1 LGEELPLFQPK
12 FNGSIRVEA
21 RAERLTSD
29 AGAVL
34 LREVLERLGI
44 TDWLAERLVDSR
56 NPERITHPLP
66 ELLNT
71 SLLLL
76 GQGWRDQDDADVL
89 RDDAVFRLA
98 VSGRRG
104 ISPLESRP
112 VEERKKNHN
121 PDAPDGLASQP
132 TLSRAVR
139 MLSSEENRTTLREG
153 ILETAARRIKARR
166 GGHRLRYVNVDI
178 DSLPIE
184 VHGHQPFSEHNGHY
198 HARVYHPL
206 IASVAET
213 GDLLDAWLR
222 PGNVHTADG
231 ALEFIP
237 QLLDRVER
245 DLCQVAAV
253 RIDAGFPEEKLLSM
267 LEQRQTPYV
276 ARVKNNPV
284 LDRMALPFLNRPVGR
299 PPNEPRTWLYEMT
312 YQADSWSRAR
322 RVVLVVLEREGE
334 LFLHHFWLITNW
346 LPSQMEGA
354 ALLDMYRQRGTAEGH
369 MGELMSVLQPALSSS
384 PRPKS
389 HYRGEVPETRFPSG
403 DSFEQNEVLL
413 LLNVLAYQMV
423 HAARVMLETAT
434 GDGWSM
440 KRFRERVLRIAAR
453 VLVHERRAVLV
464 IAKSSARLWDM
475 LWRNL
480 RLLRVAEVT

>member
-1 LGEELPLFQPK
+1 MGEELSLFQPE
-12 FNGSIRVEA
+12 FNGSIRIEA

-29 AGAVL
+29 AGAIL
-34 LREVLERLGI
+34 LREVLQRLGI
-44 TDWLAERLVDSR
+44 TDWLAAKLVDSR
-56 NPERITHPLP
+56 DPDLITHPLS
-66 ELLNT
+66 ELINT

-76 GQGWRDQDDADVL
+76 GQGWRDQDDADML
-89 RDDAVFRLA
+89 RDDAIFRLA
-98 VSGRRG
+98 VSSRKG
-104 ISPLESRP
+104 ISPLKTRQA
-112 VEERKKNHN
+112 EERERNHN
-121 PDAPDGLASQP
+121 PAEPDGLASQP

-139 MLSSEENRTTLREG
+139 MLSTEQNRTILRQG
-153 ILETAARRIKARR
+153 ILETAIRRIKASRQ
-166 GGHRLRYVNVDI
+166 GHRLRYVNVDI

-198 HARVYHPL
+198 HARIYHPL

-253 RIDAGFPEEKLLSM
+253 RMDAGFPEEKLLSM
-267 LEQRQTPYV
+267 LEERRTPYV

-284 LDRMALPFLNRPVGR
+284 LDKMALPFLNRPVGR
-299 PPNEPRTWLYEMT
+299 PPNEPRTWLYEIN
-312 YQADSWSRAR
+312 YQAKEWSQAR
-322 RVVLVVLEREGE
+322 RVVLVVLEREEE

-346 LPSQMEGA
+346 SPAQMDGA

-403 DSFEQNEVLL
+403 DSFEQNEALL
-413 LLNVLAYQMV
+413 MLNVLAYQVV

-434 GDGWSM
+434 GNGWSM
-440 KRFRERVLRIAAR
+440 KRFRELVLRVAAR
-453 VLVHERRAVLV
+453 VLVHQRRAVLV
-464 IAKSSARLWDM
+464 IAKSSARFWEM
-475 LWRNL
+475 LWRKL
-480 RLLRVAEVT
+480 RLLRVAELT